1 MILTFASSLSF
12 ALPFA
17 AVPTPGTPFDMVRGW
32 CSFSAC
38 APIVIQG
45 KAQVALM
52 CKGRVLLALY
62 AVGCLVAS
70 AGIESIAERYA
81 RSIVSELA
89 VRYRM

>member
-17 AVPTPGTPFDMVRGW
+17 AVPIPGAKFVVVRRW
-32 CSFSAC
+32 CRFSAC
-38 APIVIQG
+38 APIVIYG
-45 KAQVALM
+45 KAHVALM
-52 CKGRVLLALY
+52 YKGRVLLALY
-62 AVGCLVAS
+62 AIGCLVAS
-70 AGIESIAERYA
+70 VGIESITEKYA